1 MFCFEIPGRPQ
12 GKSRP
17 RVTKNGTFTPKKTK
31 EYENLIKL
39 CFKNK
44 YKNVK
49 VIAEKMPVAVFII
62 AYYKVP
68 KGMTKKELALINED
82 KLLPTVKP
90 DADNISKVILDSLN
104 GIAYKDDNQVTDL
117 IVRKKFAL
125 DGESECVKVFITS
138 FEERPELFDRKNI
151 MNYFDELERQEVL

>member
-151 MNYFDELERQEVL
+151 MNYFDELER

>member
-12 GKSRP
+12 GKGRP

-68 KGMTKKELALINED
+68 KGMNKKELALINED
-82 KLLPTVKP
+82 KILPTVKP

-117 IVRKKFAL
+117 SVYKKFAL
-125 DGESECVKVFITS
+125 DGERECVKVFITS

-151 MNYFDELERQEVL
+151 MNYFDEL